1 MMPRYISF
9 WCWIKKY

>member
-1 MMPRYISF
+1 MPRYISF